1 MKKEEEGGEDDKDK
15 EQETMKEREEI
26 IELLT
31 ECEISVF
38 EYFIVQKLM
47 CKYLVLHACT

>member
-1 MKKEEEGGEDDKDK
+1 
-15 EQETMKEREEI
+15 MKEREEI

-38 EYFIVQKLM
+38 EYFIVQK
-47 CKYLVLHACT
+47 YLVLHAREDYVFLLIRETR